1 MLWSVK
7 RQGPTI
13 YARPWSAKIFFIR
26 ASLRFSRM
34 EQKTQAQCA
43 KRVLFRFQGSSLFAV
58 CICGIKQITQ
68 PPCAK
73 RENSLW
79 RIFECRMHPSMG
91 AAQRKKKRKKKTNVG
106 KHDDL
111 QKKLRWKEAGT
122 KREAQKIFFYRFT
135 VTDIIGAEARS
146 TRREAGIFFSLFS
159 LWTLGA
165 GTRRVAPKKFF
176 FAFPVNLGRGHEAR
190 SAKFFFFRFPCEPWA
205 RARGAKRGKFFFP
218 CFPCEP

>member
-91 AAQRKKKRKKKTNVG
+91 AAQRKKKRKKKQTLANM
-106 KHDDL
+106 
-111 QKKLRWKEAGT
+111 T
-122 KREAQKIFFYRFT
+122 TCKRSSVERRPAQSAKRK
-135 VTDIIGAEARS
+135 R
-146 TRREAGIFFSLFS
+146 
-159 LWTLGA
+159 
-165 GTRRVAPKKFF
+165 FF
-176 FAFPVNLGRGHEAR
+176 FIALPSLISSGRKHE
-190 SAKFFFFRFPCEPWA
+190 
-205 RARGAKRGKFFFP
+205 ARGAKRAFFFP
-218 CFPCEP
+218 CFPCEPWALAQGA